1 MRVLVTGG
9 AGFIGSHTVDALIA
23 RGADVVVV
31 DRLSTGRRE
40 NLNPKAAFYELDIAD
55 PAFEEVCLR
64 VRPEVVYHLAFHVLV
79 PKAVENP
86 ILEMDSII
94 GSLRLLQK
102 AKEIGVRKVVFTSSG
117 FLYGNTRRLPAAE
130 DDPIEPVTPYVVAKH
145 AVENYLKFYSL
156 TYGVPYVVLRYAAIY
171 GPRQVTGAMADYIR
185 RLSAGMQADIW
196 GDGTKTRDYVYV
208 ADAVEANMLALS
220 LSAAHANPVFNIGTG
235 IETTLNDLY
244 GRIAGILQVEAKPM
258 YHPDRLGEQIRYCLD
273 NTKAQRELGWKPRH
287 SLDDGLRLTIGA
299 YKGR

>member
-55 PAFEEVCLR
+55 PAFEEICLR

-94 GSLRLLQK
+94 GSLQVGSLEQP
-102 AKEIGVRKVVFTSSG
+102 EVRKKAFSW
-117 FLYGNTRRLPAAE
+117 LAE
-130 DDPIEPVTPYVVAKH
+130 RVNNFV
-145 AVENYLKFYSL
+145 N
-156 TYGVPYVVLRYAAIY
+156 VLRPRMRSAA
-171 GPRQVTGAMADYIR
+171 ADYQSR
-185 RLSAGMQADIW
+185 
-196 GDGTKTRDYVYV
+196 
-208 ADAVEANMLALS
+208 
-220 LSAAHANPVFNIGTG
+220 
-235 IETTLNDLY
+235 
-244 GRIAGILQVEAKPM
+244 
-258 YHPDRLGEQIRYCLD
+258 GE
-273 NTKAQRELGWKPRH
+273 
-287 SLDDGLRLTIGA
+287 
-299 YKGR
+299 